1 MLRIIVSGGGTGG
14 HIFPAVSI
22 ANAIKALRPDAEI
35 LFVGA
40 NGRMEMERVP
50 QAGYK
55 IVGLPVRGLIRPLWS
70 PKNIGV
76 MMDFLKS
83 RTMVKK
89 VIRDFNPQAVVGVGG
104 YASSPTLNAA
114 HSMGIPCIVQEQNSY
129 AGVTN
134 KSLAKKAEKICVAY
148 DGMERFFPKERIVM
162 TGNPVRQA
170 LLECEYT
177 KEEAR
182 KAFVLEDGCKLDAK
196 RPTVLVIGGS
206 LGARTINDSI
216 AKGIDTF
223 QKAGIQVI
231 WQTGKYYADECRKK
245 VADYYAAVP
254 SASPATV
261 PSASAAPVPSASAEG
276 RLVHAQPFITDMAT
290 AYRAADI
297 VISRAGASS
306 ISELCLLGKA
316 SILVP
321 SPNVAEDH
329 QTKNARALSDKNAA
343 IFCADKDAR
352 QNLVREAVKLLQA
365 PVMIE
370 TLEREVKKLAFANS
384 AEVIA
389 KIVIET
395 ATRKG

>member
-1 MLRIIVSGGGTGG
+1 MVRIIVSGGGTGG

-70 PKNIGV
+70 PRNIGV
-76 MMDFLKS
+76 MMDFMKS
-83 RTMVKK
+83 RSMVKK

-182 KAFVLEDGCKLDAK
+182 QAFVLEDGCKLDAK

-245 VADYYAAVP
+245 VADYYAAAP
-254 SASPATV
+254 SATPATA

-352 QNLVREAVKLLQA
+352 QNLVREAVKLLEA

-370 TLEREVKKLAFANS
+370 TLEREVKKLAFSNS

-389 KIVIET
+389 KIVIDT
-395 ATRKG
+395 ATRS